1 VARDPQAPRNGRD
14 RLMENLRGAAFMTL
28 SMLGFAIE
36 DALIKTVA
44 ARLPAGQIIALLG
57 LAGAVLFLA
66 WLALRGQRLFVRA
79 QLEPRVLMRT
89 GCEALGTA
97 FFVTSLTLIP
107 LTLASAVI
115 QATPLMVA
123 LGAALFLGQ
132 PVGWR
137 RWTAIGVG
145 FAGILL
151 ILRPG
156 SADFDPLV
164 LLAVA
169 GMLGLAGRDLL
180 TRAMNS
186 TITGPHLS
194 IMAFLGLVPTG
205 LLLITV
211 QGQSVLLPTLREAA
225 LLSVCVVIGMVAYL
239 AIIAATRA
247 GDAAVISSFRYA
259 RMVFALAIGWLVFR
273 EQPDA
278 LTLIGVA
285 VVIAAG
291 LYTLIRERR
300 LRRASL
306 GAAKPL

>member
-1 VARDPQAPRNGRD
+1 
-14 RLMENLRGAAFMTL
+14 MENLRGAAFMTL
-28 SMLGFAIE
+28 SMLGFAVE
-36 DALIKTVA
+36 DALVKTVS

-57 LAGAVLFLA
+57 LAGAVLFWT

-79 QLEPRVLMRT
+79 QLAPKVLMRT

-115 QATPLMVA
+115 QATPLVVA

-137 RWTAIGVG
+137 RWSAIGVG
-145 FAGILL
+145 FAGVLL

-164 LLAVA
+164 LLTVA

-186 TITGPHLS
+186 DITGPHLS
-194 IMAFLGLVPTG
+194 IMAFLSLVPTG
-205 LLLITV
+205 LLLTTV
-211 QGQSVLLPTLREAA
+211 QGQPLLLPTPTEAG
-225 LLSVCVVIGMVAYL
+225 LLGVCVLIGMAAYL
-239 AIIAATRA
+239 AIVAATRA
-247 GDAAVISSFRYA
+247 GDAGVISSFRYS
-259 RMVFALAIGWLVFR
+259 RMVFALVIGWLVFR
-273 EQPDA
+273 ETPDA
-278 LTLIGVA
+278 RTLIGVS

-291 LYTLIRERR
+291 LFTLIREHR
-300 LRRASL
+300 LHRASL
-306 GAAKPL
+306 RAGKPL

>member
-1 VARDPQAPRNGRD
+1 
-14 RLMENLRGAAFMTL
+14 MENLRGAALMTL

-57 LAGAVLFLA
+57 LGGAVLFWA
-66 WLALRGQRLFVRA
+66 WLGLRGQRLFVPA
-79 QLEPRVLMRT
+79 QLAPRVLMRT

-115 QATPLMVA
+115 QATPLVVA

-137 RWTAIGVG
+137 RWTAISVG
-145 FAGILL
+145 FAGVLL

-156 SADFDPLV
+156 SAAFDPLV
-164 LLAVA
+164 LLTVA

-180 TRAMNS
+180 TRALNS
-186 TITGPHLS
+186 DITGPHLS
-194 IMAFLGLVPTG
+194 IAAFLGLVPTG
-205 LLLITV
+205 LGLVAL
-211 QGQSVLLPTLREAA
+211 QGQTLLRPTLPEAA
-225 LLSVCVVIGMVAYL
+225 LLGICVVIGMVAYL

-259 RMVFALAIGWLVFR
+259 RMVFALVIGWLVFQ
-273 EQPDA
+273 EQPDT
-278 LTLIGVA
+278 LTLVGVA
-285 VVIAAG
+285 VVIGAG
-291 LYTLIRERR
+291 LYTLIREHR

-306 GAAKPL
+306 AASKPL

>member
-1 VARDPQAPRNGRD
+1 
-14 RLMENLRGAAFMTL
+14 MENLRGAAFMTL
-28 SMLGFAIE
+28 SMLGFAVE
-36 DALIKTVA
+36 DALIKTVS

-57 LAGAVLFLA
+57 LAGAVLFWA
-66 WLALRGQRLFVRA
+66 WLALRGQRLFVPA
-79 QLEPRVLMRT
+79 QLAPKVLMRT

-115 QATPLMVA
+115 QATPLVVA

-137 RWTAIGVG
+137 RWSAIGVG
-145 FAGILL
+145 FAGVLL

-186 TITGPHLS
+186 DITGPHLS
-194 IMAFLGLVPTG
+194 IMAFLSLVPTG
-205 LLLITV
+205 MLLVTV
-211 QGQSVLLPTLREAA
+211 QGQPLVRPTLPEAG
-225 LLSVCVVIGMVAYL
+225 LLAICVLIGMAAYL
-239 AIIAATRA
+239 AIVAATRA
-247 GDAAVISSFRYA
+247 GDAGVISSFRYS
-259 RMVFALAIGWLVFR
+259 RMVFALVIGWLVFR
-273 EQPDA
+273 ETPDA
-278 LTLIGVA
+278 RTLVGVS

-291 LYTLIRERR
+291 LFTLIREHR
-300 LRRASL
+300 LHRASL
-306 GAAKPL
+306 RAAKPL